1 MLIVKKQIC
10 LVGNTSDRQIC
21 FFYQKTVIF
30 SPKLRTFRAK
40 RNSLPKL
47 RTFRAK
53 RNFLP
58 QIADFQNKIDQV
70 IFPDLSHMMYHRM
83 EGRMA
88 D

>member
-1 MLIVKKQIC
+1 MLIVKRQIC

-30 SPKLRTFRAK
+30 S
-40 RNSLPKL
+40 PKL

>member
-1 MLIVKKQIC
+1 MLIVKRQIC

-40 RNSLPKL
+40 RNFLPK
-47 RTFRAK
+47 
-53 RNFLP
+53 
-58 QIADFQNKIDQV
+58 IADFQNKIDQV